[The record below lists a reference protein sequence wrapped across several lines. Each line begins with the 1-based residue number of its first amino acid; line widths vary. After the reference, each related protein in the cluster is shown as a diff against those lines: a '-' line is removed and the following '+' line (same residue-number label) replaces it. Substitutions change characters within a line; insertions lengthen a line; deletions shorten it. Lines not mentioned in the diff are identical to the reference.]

1 MFRPSI
7 FPMPKLPALKPWQV
21 VKKLKKLGFIE
32 HHQVGSHLTLKN
44 PDNDKR
50 AVVPIHL
57 KDIKKGT
64 LAAILRESD
73 IDREEFLGV

>member
-1 MFRPSI
+1 
-7 FPMPKLPALKPWQV
+7 MPKLPALKPRQV
-21 VKKLKKLGFIE
+21 IKKLKKLGFVE

-44 PDNDKR
+44 PENDKR
-50 AVVPIHL
+50 AVVPMHL

-73 IDREEFLGV
+73 INRKEFLEV